1 MNRSG
6 WKEICRLE
14 EVKGKEKEDG
24 GDRARRTGYGSD
36 KEKRKIT
43 IENK

>member
-6 WKEICRLE
+6 WKEIYRLE

-24 GDRARRTGYGSD
+24 GDRARRTWYARG

-43 IENK
+43 IENT